1 MPNLICDTS
10 TIQYLHQLNL
20 LHILPALAE
29 DVFLPSAVSEELSI
43 GREAGVNLPDIT
55 ELDWVKIKIPISVS
69 ALPLINDL
77 GSGEAEVLVLAL
89 EMKNCVMVLDDA
101 LARRIAEMLNLPF
114 TGTLGV
120 LLDAK
125 KAKLI
130 TEIKPYLNQLD
141 ALGFHLSRETRSVIL
156 KIADERV

>member
-20 LHILPALAE
+20 LHVLPALAE
-29 DVFLPSAVSEELSI
+29 DVFLPPAVSEELFI
-43 GREAGVNLPDIT
+43 GREAGVSLPNVT
-55 ELDWVKIKIPISVS
+55 KLDWVKIKTPISIS

-77 GSGEAEVLVLAL
+77 GPGETEVLALAL

-101 LARRIAEMLNLPF
+101 LARRIAEMLKLPF

-130 TEIKPYLNQLD
+130 TEITPYLNQLD
-141 ALGFHLSRETRSVIL
+141 SLGFRLSRETRSVIL
-156 KIADERV
+156 KIADEG